1 MKGLQLLK
9 KKSTLKDNSPII
21 RIAID
26 LIELECH
33 EQLYSGVITR
43 MSPRGKIFCC
53 AVPADRVDIQT
64 LYLFY
69 LFCPLFFLIIHL
81 ILKKIVF
88 TKSACILQ
96 AII

>member
-43 MSPRGKIFCC
+43 MSSRGKIFCC

-81 ILKKIVF
+81 I
-88 TKSACILQ
+88 
-96 AII
+96 